1 MPISSLARVLTASL
15 LNPSTILVAT
25 RVVCMASGDCSRSP
39 VMREKNPA
47 SRIRSPL
54 LFESSAA
61 ALLHETIHRSKNCI
75 IVFSITYSFH
85 HACENLFLLTN
96 SQNCISYESP
106 SKSKSKSKGEMSS
119 SSFDFVF
126 FRSRFA
132 VPIAS
137 LYKNGSEISIKTFSS
152 SWFMELPPMRDIRF
166 FWDARARLL
175 TDSDSNSTI
184 RAITFEAALT
194 TSSFS
199 SSMNVLTRRVKARK
213 LALLSSLSL
222 SSSPS

>member
-1 MPISSLARVLTASL
+1 
-15 LNPSTILVAT
+15 
-25 RVVCMASGDCSRSP
+25 
-39 VMREKNPA
+39 
-47 SRIRSPL
+47 
-54 LFESSAA
+54 
-61 ALLHETIHRSKNCI
+61 
-75 IVFSITYSFH
+75 
-85 HACENLFLLTN
+85 
-96 SQNCISYESP
+96 
-106 SKSKSKSKGEMSS
+106 
-119 SSFDFVF
+119 
-126 FRSRFA
+126 
-132 VPIAS
+132 
-137 LYKNGSEISIKTFSS
+137 
-152 SWFMELPPMRDIRF
+152 MRDIRF